1 MVDRNEPKETFNLK
15 TAFVYMK
22 MIGNHMKKFGSFW
35 LIFLPVAGVLFITC
49 LNPFAPKLTRD
60 LEAEDLVITQQLTP
74 GEALQNFKVAY
85 TFRDSL
91 LYSNVVDSSFIF
103 VYFDPNEGSSGQFVS
118 WGKETDLRT
127 TGRLFRHFQVID
139 LVWSATL
146 YSWQVDNKGEISKDF
161 NLTLVSDDM
170 DFNLSGRAIFSFEKS
185 YDDKWRITRWKD
197 ESAI

>member
-1 MVDRNEPKETFNLK
+1 
-15 TAFVYMK
+15 MK
-22 MIGNHMKKFGSFW
+22 MTVEHRNDPRRNLFLLV
-35 LIFLPVAGVLFITC
+35 LISGVVFFTC
-49 LNPFAPKLTRD
+49 LNPFAPKLTKD

-74 GEALQNFKVAY
+74 EEALQNFKVAY

-139 LVWSATL
+139 LVWNATL
-146 YSWQVDNKGEISKDF
+146 YSWQEEDKGEISKDF

-170 DFNLSGRAIFSFEKS
+170 DFHLSGRAIFSFEKS
-185 YDDKWRITRWKD
+185 YDDKWRITRWRD